1 MTNSANNVMVSITG
15 AVYVGPT
22 SAAAPNSAT
31 EPLDEAFASLG
42 YVSAD
47 GVTFA
52 TDKSTNQIRAFQKND
67 LIREVITE
75 TTVTYEWSALETN
88 ETVIE
93 TYFGAAMDENGKVS
107 FDPSSSGG
115 RKSFVI
121 DIVDGEK
128 LIRHYIPAGEITN
141 IMEQTFVN
149 GEAITYGFTL
159 TAYASGDRTVDIFNV
174 TDSVS

>member
-1 MTNSANNVMVSITG
+1 MTNTANNVMVSITG

-22 SAAAPNSAT
+22 GTAAPTSAT
-31 EPLDEAFASLG
+31 SALAGGFQALG

-52 TDKSTNQIRAFQKND
+52 TDKTTNQIRAFQKND

-88 ETVIE
+88 QTVIE
-93 TYFGAAMDENGKVS
+93 TYFGADMGANGKIE

-121 DIVDGEK
+121 DIVDGDK
-128 LIRHYIPAGEITN
+128 MIRHYIPAGEITN
-141 IMEQTFVN
+141 IMDQEFAN

-159 TAYASGDRTVDIFNV
+159 TAYASGDRTVDIFNEGFG
-174 TDSVS
+174 S